1 MVFEFEGLGL
11 RFDVEILGLRFEV
24 RGLSFGFEV
33 LVFVV
38 CSSRFD
44 F

>member
-1 MVFEFEGLGL
+1 MVFEFKGLGL
-11 RFDVEILGLRFEV
+11 RFDVEILGLWFEV

>member
-1 MVFEFEGLGL
+1 MVFEFKGLGL

>member
-1 MVFEFEGLGL
+1 LVFEFKGLGL